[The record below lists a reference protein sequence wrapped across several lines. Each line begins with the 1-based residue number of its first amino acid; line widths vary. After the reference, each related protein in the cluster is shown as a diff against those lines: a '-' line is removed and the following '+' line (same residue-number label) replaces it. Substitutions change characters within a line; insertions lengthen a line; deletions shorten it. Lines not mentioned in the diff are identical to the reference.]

1 MRKIDWNRRSGA
13 ARANPA
19 IALLLLGAVVAI
31 IVTLLNRE
39 SGSERDAR
47 TGARYLEQARG
58 ASAIDPELI
67 AWEEVI
73 EPIDVPMD
81 FPTAIA
87 VGPDDSIVVAGDR
100 IVVYDERRSVL
111 ARTVLREE
119 EVHGLAVRRDGVIVS
134 ATATDVEGMRLE
146 RAALSEKSRL
156 TGFSLFGFE
165 PIPGHPRFRAEVGF
179 TAVTILD
186 DAVYLADALGRQV
199 LRCPLDS
206 SGDGPFSEREQ
217 KQKVFAE
224 GFNVPS
230 TMDLTVT
237 RDGELVTVDP
247 GRLQVQVRD
256 AYGDVVRSFGENGT
270 RIDQFHGC
278 CNPIAIAQLSD
289 GRWVTGEKGLGV
301 TRVKVYSEDG
311 ELESVVAGPGSFDEP
326 KSGPPIVIDVAV
338 DSRDR
343 ILVLDPVRKQVRTFT
358 PKEDSR

>member
-1 MRKIDWNRRSGA
+1 MRKMIWSSRTGA

-19 IALLLLGAVVAI
+19 IGLLLLGAVVAI

-47 TGARYLEQARG
+47 TGANYLEQARG

-67 AWEEVI
+67 AWEESI

-81 FPTAIA
+81 FPVAIA
-87 VGPDDSIVVAGDR
+87 VASDAKRGSHPAWIYVAGDR
-100 IVVYDERRSVL
+100 LLRLNPDRSAPSDLMFSDSRSEPVDEPYRGIAVYNNELVV
-111 ARTVLREE
+111 A
-119 EVHGLAVRRDGVIVS
+119 I
-134 ATATDVEGMRLE
+134 TAYGMD
-146 RAALSEKSRL
+146 
-156 TGFSLFGFE
+156 LFGFSSEAGVE
-165 PIPGHPRFRAEVGF
+165 PSCRKNTGWSYSPEWTDVGF
-179 TAVTILD
+179 SAVEIQEGV
-186 DAVYLADALGRQV
+186 AYVADALSR
-199 LRCPLDS
+199 R
-206 SGDGPFSEREQ
+206 
-217 KQKVFAE
+217 VFRHQIIPHKDEPEVQAE

-230 TMDLTVT
+230 TMDLTVNA
-237 RDGELVTVDP
+237 DGELVTVDP
-247 GRLQVQVRD
+247 GRHLVQVRD

-278 CNPIAIAQLSD
+278 CNPIAIALLSD

-301 TRVKVYSEDG
+301 TRVKVYSADG
-311 ELESVVAGPGSFDEP
+311 EFESVVAGPDAFDEP

-338 DSRDR
+338 DSKDR